1 MQHKRVG
8 VIGGG
13 PVGLVTAT
21 ILASWGTRTALI
33 ERDDRR
39 LHALE
44 AGKAPFF
51 EPGLDE
57 VLKEQLEN
65 EFLVVGGDLSILSAS
80 PVTFICVGT
89 PPGPDGTPDLEDL
102 ERATA
107 NAAEVVPEQG
117 VVAIKSTVPPGTTSR
132 LNAEIAESR
141 HDIFFVSCPEFL
153 REGQALYDM
162 RSPSRVVVG
171 GIDPQANKRV
181 ADLFAP
187 SEAPVIFTSPTGAEL
202 IKYGSNAFLATK
214 ISFVNEL
221 ANLCDLVGAD
231 VTEVANGIGADPR
244 IGHAFLNAGLG
255 FGGSCFPKD
264 VRGLEEAGT
273 TRGYTSWLLKAC
285 TDINAQQR
293 YRFAAKI
300 RSALSGSV
308 AGSRIAVL
316 GLSFKPGTDDL
327 RQAPAL
333 DIVRSLQ
340 RDGAHVVATDPVA
353 ILAAASM
360 IPEVDLIPDPYECV
374 RDADALVLATEWP
387 EYLALNWARIR
398 DLMRGNV
405 ILDGRNVL
413 DRKLLSSLGFWCYG
427 VGRPVVPPSL
437 GDEQDRVPHVATQQ
451 SVESP

>member
-1 MQHKRVG
+1 MPFKRVG
-8 VIGGG
+8 VLGGG

-21 ILASWGTRTALI
+21 VLASWGTPTALI
-33 ERDDRR
+33 ERDARR
-39 LHALE
+39 LQSLE
-44 AGKAPFF
+44 NGKAPFF

-57 VLKEQLEN
+57 LLKEQLDSDS
-65 EFLVVGGDLSILSAS
+65 LVVGADLSALSDSA
-80 PVTFICVGT
+80 VTFICVGT
-89 PPGPDGTPDLEDL
+89 PPGSDGTPDLRDL
-102 ERATA
+102 ETATID
-107 NAAEVVPEQG
+107 AAEVVPAQS
-117 VVAIKSTVPPGTTSR
+117 VVAIKSTVPPGTTVR
-132 LNAEIAESR
+132 LSAKVAESR
-141 HDIFFVSCPEFL
+141 EDIFLVSCPEFL
-153 REGQALYDM
+153 REGEALGDM

-171 GIDPQANKRV
+171 GFDQQANRRV

-214 ISFVNEL
+214 ISFINEL

-244 IGHAFLNAGLG
+244 IGRAFLNAGLG

-285 TDINAQQR
+285 TDINDQQR

-316 GLSFKPGTDDL
+316 GLAFKAGTDDL

-333 DIVRSLQ
+333 DIIRSLQ
-340 RDGAHVVATDPVA
+340 LDGAHIVATDPVA
-353 ILAAASM
+353 IPAAISI

-387 EYLALNWARIR
+387 EYLALDWTRIR

-413 DRKLLSSLGFWCYG
+413 DRELLSSLGFWCYG
-427 VGRPVVPPSL
+427 VGRPA
-437 GDEQDRVPHVATQQ
+437 VA
-451 SVESP
+451 PNRGG